1 MTSMIK
7 IKWNLGPM
15 LGKLRQSSRQ
25 LETEIV
31 RETGK
36 ELIRRTPVVTGTLR
50 GSWDIGLGNASL
62 RRIVRRASYAPP
74 ADAEGVAT
82 LERIMRKEK
91 TRRPGQNVSFQ
102 NRAQYA
108 DVLEQRGSLQK
119 GGPRGS
125 RGGFM
130 VAKTAANWHNVV
142 RRARARVKGLS

>member
-1 MTSMIK
+1 MTTLIK

-15 LGKLRQSSRQ
+15 LDKVRKSSRQ

-31 RETGK
+31 RETGR
-36 ELIRRTPVVTGTLR
+36 ELIRRTPVQTGTLR

-62 RRIVRRASYAPP
+62 RRLVYRASFGYP
-74 ADAEGVAT
+74 ADPDGTET
-82 LERIMRKEK
+82 LARIMKKEG

-108 DVLEQRGSLQK
+108 DILEQRGSRQK
-119 GGPRGS
+119 TGPRGT

-130 VAKTAANWHNVV
+130 VAKTSANWHNVV
-142 RRARARVKGLS
+142 RRARARVKDL